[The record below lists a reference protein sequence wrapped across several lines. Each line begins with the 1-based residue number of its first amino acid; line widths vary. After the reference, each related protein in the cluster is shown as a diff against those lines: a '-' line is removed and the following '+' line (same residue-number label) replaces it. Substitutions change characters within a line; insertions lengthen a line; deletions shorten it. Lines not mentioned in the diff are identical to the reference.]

1 MFNPIIPCEN
11 NHFVIAAVKYW
22 TEWCFTKI
30 PKLISSP
37 ENYANKQSPNPC
49 LICQDFWVQVH
60 FLLRIETIKS
70 NFLSYTRGSTF
81 HLQIVKTNINA
92 ARGSITLTQYSIY
105 KYAPFQLVIP
115 IKMFDLVCYLFCL
128 CFLFWLFG
136 QKVFLENGITCEVR
150 RTE

>member
-1 MFNPIIPCEN
+1 MKTITLSSQLWNIGQGGVLQKDQSLYLPQKIMQTN
-11 NHFVIAAVKYW
+11 NHQTHVWFVK
-22 TEWCFTKI
+22 TFECKFTFYI
-30 PKLISSP
+30 LS
-37 ENYANKQSPNPC
+37 
-49 LICQDFWVQVH
+49 L
-60 FLLRIETIKS
+60 ETIKL
-70 NFLSYTRGSTF
+70 NYLSYTRGSTF